1 MLRQEPERQQS
12 FYCVLYDKIPEG
24 HILKQVSKA
33 VDFGFV
39 NELLEGSYCKN
50 FGRPAKEPE
59 MMMKLLFLEYLYNLS
74 DVKVIEEASL
84 NLVYLWFLGLNPED
98 KLPDSSLLAKFRTQR
113 LKDITLDDVISEIV
127 RQCVKNG
134 LIKGDSLTVDTTHIE
149 ANCTKKVPER
159 IMKHL
164 AKRIFK
170 GLEADNGQVPV
181 TVNTTIPDY
190 TQIEDH
196 TQAKQTMK
204 NFLEDVMESAA
215 AYAGEATA
223 AAIAEAKDVL
233 SDEKFLL
240 QKGLRS
246 LSDKDARVG
255 SKSKTSQFYGYK
267 TELTMTADERI
278 ITAADTHS
286 GEYVDGKEF
295 APLLERTQNAG
306 VTVHELYGDKAYFRK
321 DILEMLEKQKI
332 KGYIPVSASV
342 YKIDEELFSYN
353 KDSDQWFCFMGNY
366 TVSHQKKIRHR
377 ATNREY
383 EVYSYLFK
391 KEQCKTCPHREQC
404 MGKDKKQ
411 ARRLDVSA
419 STPLFYKKSQEQ
431 KRPEFQEKY
440 KKRSAQEWKN
450 GEMKRFHGMV
460 RARGWG
466 LRSVST
472 QVKLTVIAV
481 NLKRIAALVS
491 SQGQLKR
498 KIIPLIL
505 RIDAFFSN
513 FPNSC
518 HCLPKILLEIPTFSV
533 VSNRPL
539 SCFPLSQL
547 PVGGWFSVLP

>member
-1 MLRQEPERQQS
+1 MLRKEPEKQQS
-12 FYCVLYDKIPEG
+12 FYCVLYDKIPED
-24 HILKQVSKA
+24 HILKKVSNV
-33 VDFGFV
+33 VDFSFI

-74 DVKVIEEASL
+74 DVAVIEEAGL

-98 KLPDSSLLAKFRTQR
+98 TLPHPSLLAKFRTQR

-127 RQCVKNG
+127 RQCVEQG

-170 GLEADNGQVPV
+170 GLEADNGQIPV
-181 TVNTTIPDY
+181 TVNTSIPDY
-190 TQIEDH
+190 AQIKDH
-196 TQAKQTMK
+196 NHAKQTMK
-204 NFLEDVMESAA
+204 VYLEEVIESAT

-223 AAIAEAKDVL
+223 AAIAEAKEVL

-255 SKSKTSQFYGYK
+255 SKSRTSQFYGYK

-366 TVSHQKKIRHR
+366 TVSCKKAAGGNGRG
-377 ATNREY
+377 EKY
-383 EVYSYLFK
+383 DQLSYLFK
-391 KEQCKTCPHREQC
+391 KEQCVKCSHRDLC
-404 MGKDKKQ
+404 IGSGKGKGK
-411 ARRLDVSA
+411 ARKLTIGTSI
-419 STPLFYKKSQEQ
+419 PLFYAKSQEQ
-431 KRPEFQEKY
+431 KTPEFKARY
-440 KKRSAQEWKN
+440 KKRAAQEWKN

-481 NLKRIAALVS
+481 NIKRIAALVNNRER
-491 SQGQLKR
+491 LNR
-498 KIIPLIL
+498 KIIRMIL
-505 RIDAFFSN
+505 RIRALFLQFSKSV
-513 FPNSC
+513 PS
-518 HCLPKILLEIPTFSV
+518 LAEIV
-533 VSNRPL
+533 A
-539 SCFPLSQL
+539 
-547 PVGGWFSVLP
+547 

>member
-1 MLRQEPERQQS
+1 MLRKETERQQS
-12 FYCVLYDKIPEG
+12 FYCMLYDKIPEN
-24 HILKQVSKA
+24 HILKKVGET
-33 VDFGFV
+33 VDFSFI
-39 NELLEGSYCKN
+39 NDLLEGSYCKN

-74 DVKVIEEASL
+74 DVKVIEEASF

-98 KLPDSSLLAKFRTQR
+98 TLPDPSLLAKFRTQR

-127 RQCVKNG
+127 RQCVEKG
-134 LIKGDSLTVDTTHIE
+134 LIKGDALTVDTTHIE

-170 GLEADNGQVPV
+170 GLETDNGEIPV
-181 TVNTTIPDY
+181 TVDTSIPDY

-196 TQAKQTMK
+196 KQAKQTMK
-204 NFLEDVMESAA
+204 SYLEEVMVCAA
-215 AYAGEATA
+215 PYAGEATT
-223 AAIAEAKDVL
+223 AAIEEAKEVL
-233 SDEKFLL
+233 ADEKFLL

-278 ITAADTHS
+278 ITAVDTHS
-286 GEYVDGKEF
+286 GEYVDGKEI
-295 APLLERTQNAG
+295 APLLERTRVAG
-306 VTVHELYGDKAYFRK
+306 VEVRELYGDKAYFRK

-366 TVSHQKKIRHR
+366 TVSCKKTIGRNGR
-377 ATNREY
+377 GDKY
-383 EVYSYLFK
+383 DKLSYLFK
-391 KEQCKTCPHREQC
+391 KEQCINCPHRDIC
-404 MGKDKKQ
+404 IGKSKGK
-411 ARRLDVSA
+411 ARKLVVGASA
-419 STPLFYKKSQEQ
+419 PLFYEKSREQ
-431 KRPEFQEKY
+431 KTPEFQEKY

-466 LRSVST
+466 LQSIST

-481 NLKRIAALVS
+481 NLKRIAALVTS
-491 SQGQLKR
+491 MSRPISLIP
-498 KIIPLIL
+498 KISVDLAS
-505 RIDAFFSN
+505 AFF
-513 FPNSC
+513 
-518 HCLPKILLEIPTFSV
+518 KILDFK
-533 VSNRPL
+533 
-539 SCFPLSQL
+539 L
-547 PVGGWFSVLP
+547 PFGENCA

>member
-1 MLRQEPERQQS
+1 MLRKGPERQQS
-12 FYCVLYDKIPEG
+12 FYCVLYDKIPED

-33 VDFGFV
+33 VDFSFING
-39 NELLEGSYCKN
+39 LLEGSYCKN

-98 KLPDSSLLAKFRTQR
+98 KLPDPSLLAKFRTQR

-127 RQCVKNG
+127 RQCVENG
-134 LIKGDSLTVDTTHIE
+134 LIKGDGLTVDTTHIE

-164 AKRIFK
+164 AKRIFQ

-204 NFLEDVMESAA
+204 NYLEDVMESASS
-215 AYAGEATA
+215 YAGEATA
-223 AAIAEAKDVL
+223 AAIAEAKEVL

-267 TELTMTADERI
+267 AELTMTADERI
-278 ITAADTHS
+278 ITAAATHS

-295 APLLERTQNAG
+295 ASLLERTQNAG

-366 TVSHQKKIRHR
+366 TVSCKKTIAGNGRG
-377 ATNREY
+377 EKY
-383 EVYSYLFK
+383 DQLSYLFK
-391 KEQCKTCPHREQC
+391 KEQCVNCPHRDIC
-404 MGKDKKQ
+404 IGKSKGK
-411 ARRLDVSA
+411 ARKLVVGVSA
-419 STPLFYKKSQEQ
+419 PLFYEKSQEQ
-431 KRPEFQEKY
+431 KQSEFQKKY
-440 KKRSAQEWKN
+440 KQRSAQEWKN

-481 NLKRIAALVS
+481 NLKRIAALVNS
-491 SQGQLKR
+491 RGRLKDE
-498 KIIPLIL
+498 IIRMIL
-505 RIDAFFSN
+505 RIEEFLPQFSKSV
-513 FPNSC
+513 P
-518 HCLPKILLEIPTFSV
+518 LLIQ
-533 VSNRPL
+533 NNA
-539 SCFPLSQL
+539 
-547 PVGGWFSVLP
+547 